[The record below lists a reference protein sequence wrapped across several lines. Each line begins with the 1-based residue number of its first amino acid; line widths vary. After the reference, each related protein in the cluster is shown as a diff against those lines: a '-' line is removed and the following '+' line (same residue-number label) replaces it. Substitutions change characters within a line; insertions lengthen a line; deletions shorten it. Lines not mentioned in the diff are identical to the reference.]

1 MPNATMVTKSRFWDF
16 LIDPSKPLPR
26 SVYKKSIL
34 RGQLS
39 ILSIL
44 VGITY
49 IVIDSVNGVYLN
61 IYYYA
66 FLIVASL
73 ITLVL
78 NKQNKPLAANIT
90 FLVLMNLLVFVFASS
105 DTYRSGVYTFFIV
118 SSITG
123 LTLCGYEQ
131 LKLGLFFVGVSVFL
145 FVLAYVF
152 KYSPVLPRADF
163 SETYITLYFTA
174 NFVVSIL
181 VVSTLLYFLIE
192 INHHTEN
199 ELIQN
204 NELLVKTN
212 QELDRFVYSA
222 SHDLRS
228 PLSSI
233 LGLVEIAKK
242 SKDPEEI
249 NMCLNLIQDR
259 VKVQDSFIYEIIEYA
274 RNNRMNIHE
283 ELINLKLL
291 IFEVIDQLVY
301 MQGASEVDIQV
312 IIDENTFIHTD
323 KARLTSVLTNL
334 IGNAIKYQ
342 DKMKTNRFV
351 RIGLLK
357 SATHLSITVEDN
369 GQGIQPK
376 FQERIFDMF
385 FRASENSKGSGLG
398 LFIVKETTSK
408 LGGTVSLQS
417 EYGKGSI
424 FTVSLPIQQ
433 PLNLA

>member
-1 MPNATMVTKSRFWDF
+1 MVPKSRFWDF

-145 FVLAYVF
+145 FVAAYVF

-174 NFVVSIL
+174 NFIVSIL

-433 PLNLA
+433 PVNLA

>member
-1 MPNATMVTKSRFWDF
+1 MVPKSRFWDF
-16 LIDPSKPLPR
+16 LIDPAKQLSR

-44 VGITY
+44 VGVTY
-49 IVIDSVNGVYLN
+49 ILIDIANGVYLN

-78 NKQNKPLAANIT
+78 NKQNKPLVANIT

-174 NFVVSIL
+174 NFIVSIL

-242 SKDPEEI
+242 SNNPEEI
-249 NMCLNLIQDR
+249 NMCLTLIQDR

-274 RNNRMNIHE
+274 RNARMNVMVE
-283 ELINLKLL
+283 PVNLKLL
-291 IFEVIDQLVY
+291 VHEVVDQLVY
-301 MQGASEVDIQV
+301 MKEADEIDIQV
-312 IIDENTFIHTD
+312 LVEEDMVVPTD
-323 KARLTSVLTNL
+323 KIRMMSVLSNL

-342 DKMKTNRFV
+342 DKTKPQRFV
-351 RIGLLK
+351 KISLER
-357 SATHLSITVEDN
+357 SASHFTISVEDN
-369 GQGIQPK
+369 GQGIQPQ
-376 FQERIFDMF
+376 FHERIFDMF
-385 FRASENSKGSGLG
+385 FRASANSKGSGLG
-398 LFIVKETTSK
+398 LFLVKETVTKMNGS
-408 LGGTVSLQS
+408 VSVKS
-417 EYGKGSI
+417 EYGEGSR
-424 FTVSLPIQQ
+424 FTVALPIQE
-433 PLNLA
+433 

>member
-1 MPNATMVTKSRFWDF
+1 MVEKRRFWDF
-16 LIDPSKPLPR
+16 LIDTRKQLSG

-49 IVIDSVNGVYLN
+49 IIIDTANGVYLN

-66 FLIVASL
+66 FLIFASL
-73 ITLVL
+73 VTLAL
-78 NKQNKPLAANIT
+78 NKRNKALAANIT

-131 LKLGLFFVGVSVFL
+131 LKLGLFFVGVSVAL
-145 FVLAYVF
+145 FVVAYVF

-163 SETYITLYFTA
+163 PENYITMYFTA
-174 NFVVSIL
+174 NFVVSVA

-204 NELLVKTN
+204 NELLTKTN

-242 SKDPEEI
+242 SNDPEEI
-249 NMCLNLIQDR
+249 NMCLTLIQDR

-274 RNNRMNIHE
+274 RNARMN
-283 ELINLKLL
+283 LKIEPVQIKLMV
-291 IFEVIDQLVY
+291 FEIVDQL
-301 MQGASEVDIQV
+301 MFIKDANDINIQV
-312 IIDENTFIHTD
+312 LFDEDTVIATD
-323 KARLTSVLTNL
+323 KIRMMSVLSNL

-342 DKMKTNRFV
+342 DKSKPDRFV
-351 RIGLLK
+351 KISLER
-357 SATHLSITVEDN
+357 SATQLSIIVEDN
-369 GQGIQPK
+369 GQGIQAK
-376 FQERIFDMF
+376 FHEKIFDMF

-398 LFIVKETTSK
+398 LFLVRETVTKMNGS
-408 LGGTVSLQS
+408 VSVES
-417 EYGKGSI
+417 EYGKGSC
-424 FTVSLPIQQ
+424 FTVTLPI
-433 PLNLA
+433 LT